1 MDTVSHGGN
10 LFGSATKS
18 KATVENGAAPTSAAA
33 ATGASSP
40 ESTSSSPAGVE
51 CRPSPRAVEECDSPI
66 CTGKERVTDP
76 VTGEVKGERK
86 IMKACGT
93 NQCEACRERR
103 RRQLVAHYTEQFWSA
118 KRLRFVTLTLDKR
131 QLRRGGVTT
140 EQEVKAYL
148 KRIWG
153 LLLDR
158 LRSRC
163 GSVRYY
169 RVLDRDDSN
178 GWHIHAVLSANVPEQ
193 VLRWQWYEVGG
204 GCVMDCRRLDTP
216 SQVAKQE
223 DREQAEETLAR
234 AFGYLVHKAQNVDGA
249 QLQPSEGDGYRS
261 PSAVEKRKRRAQQN
275 ASSSDG
281 RDAGDGRGGSD
292 GPESGEPESPGGAS
306 SGDGGALDSNRQT
319 QSSDDKTTRIKVTDE
334 SLSSPEEVLEAVKR
348 ELRMAVGE
356 WIRLEDGT
364 VARLLK
370 VADTLTVVEEGADRT
385 RTDVAPFDVDAQVPD
400 IHEFIPMSSP
410 TGRQAGATAGG
421 SGGGSEQVLSDERFE
436 RVRQAMRTSQYIGTN
451 EDGERVRWTYDRENQ
466 TVTSEVLDE

>member
-1 MDTVSHGGN
+1 MEKLSHGGN

-18 KATVENGAAPTSAAA
+18 KANVENGADPVSTAPQPGT
-33 ATGASSP
+33 SSP

-66 CTGKERVTDP
+66 CIGRERVTDP
-76 VTGEVKGERK
+76 VTDEVKEERK

-93 NQCEACRERR
+93 SQCEACRERR

-193 VLRWQWYEVGG
+193 VLRWQWFEAGG
-204 GCVMDCRRLDTP
+204 GCVMDCRRLNTP
-216 SQVAKQE
+216 SQVAQQE
-223 DREQAEETLAR
+223 DREQAEESLAR
-234 AFGYLVHKAQNVDGA
+234 AVGYIVHKSQHVTWARA
-249 QLQPSEGDGYRS
+249 QPSQGDGYSS
-261 PSAVEKRKRRAQQN
+261 PSAKERRRKWAEEN
-275 ASSSDG
+275 ASSGSGRDGGRDRPGERSNDENSSGEDG
-281 RDAGDGRGGSD
+281 RLED
-292 GPESGEPESPGGAS
+292 S
-306 SGDGGALDSNRQT
+306 SGARSLDSNRET
-319 QSSDDKTTRIKVTDE
+319 QDTSRETATIKVTDE
-334 SLSSPEEVLEAVKR
+334 SLSSPEEVLRAVKR

-356 WIRLEDGT
+356 WIRLRDGT

-370 VADTLTVVEEGADRT
+370 VADTLTVVEEGADKT
-385 RTDVAPFDVDAQVPD
+385 RVDVQPFDVTAQVPD
-400 IHEFIPMSSP
+400 IHEFIPMNAPKSTAD
-410 TGRQAGATAGG
+410 TGADNG
-421 SGGGSEQVLSDERFE
+421 SGKVLSDERFE

-451 EDGERVRWTYDRENQ
+451 ESGKRVRWTYDRENQ

>member
-18 KATVENGAAPTSAAA
+18 KATVENGAEPVSTAPQSGT
-33 ATGASSP
+33 SSP

-86 IMKACGT
+86 VMKACGT

-158 LRSRC
+158 LRGRC

-169 RVLDRDDSN
+169 RVLDRDDSD

-193 VLRWQWYEVGG
+193 VLRWQWFEAGG
-204 GCVMDCRRLDTP
+204 GCVMDCRRLNTP
-216 SQVAKQE
+216 SQVAQQE
-223 DREQAEETLAR
+223 DREQAEESLAR
-234 AFGYLVHKAQNVDGA
+234 AFGYIVHKSQHVIGA
-249 QLQPSEGDGYRS
+249 RAHPSEGDGYSS
-261 PSAVEKRKRRAQQN
+261 PSAKERRRRWAEKN
-275 ASSSDG
+275 ASSSSGRNGGRDGPGESSSGESSSGEDG
-281 RDAGDGRGGSD
+281 R
-292 GPESGEPESPGGAS
+292 PEDS
-306 SGDGGALDSNRQT
+306 SGARSLDSNRET
-319 QSSDDKTTRIKVTDE
+319 QDTSRETATIKVTDE
-334 SLSSPEEVLEAVKR
+334 SLSSPEEVLRAVKR

-356 WIRLEDGT
+356 WIRLRDGT

-385 RTDVAPFDVDAQVPD
+385 RVDVQPFDVTAQVPD
-400 IHEFIPMSSP
+400 IHEFIPMNGPKSTAD
-410 TGRQAGATAGG
+410 TGADNG
-421 SGGGSEQVLSDERFE
+421 SGKVLSDERFE

-451 EDGERVRWTYDRENQ
+451 ESGKRVRWTYDRENQ

>member
-1 MDTVSHGGN
+1 MEKLSHGGN

-18 KATVENGAAPTSAAA
+18 KASVENGAEPASTAPQPGTS
-33 ATGASSP
+33 TP
-40 ESTSSSPAGVE
+40 DESSSSPAGVE

-193 VLRWQWYEVGG
+193 VLRWQWFEAGG
-204 GCVMDCRRLDTP
+204 GCVMDCRRLNTP
-216 SQVAKQE
+216 SQVAQQE

-234 AFGYLVHKAQNVDGA
+234 AVGYIVHKSQHVIGA
-249 QLQPSEGDGYRS
+249 RAHPSEGDGYSS
-261 PSAVEKRKRRAQQN
+261 PSAKEKRRRWAEEN
-275 ASSSDG
+275 ASSSSGRNGG
-281 RDAGDGRGGSD
+281 RDGPGESSSGESSSGED
-292 GPESGEPESPGGAS
+292 GPPEDS
-306 SGDGGALDSNRQT
+306 SGARSLDSNRET
-319 QSSDDKTTRIKVTDE
+319 QDTSRETATIKVTDE
-334 SLSSPEEVLEAVKR
+334 SLSSPEEVLRAVKR

-356 WIRLEDGT
+356 WIRLRDGT

-385 RTDVAPFDVDAQVPD
+385 RVDVQPFDVTAQVPD
-400 IHEFIPMSSP
+400 IHEFIPMNAPKSTAD
-410 TGRQAGATAGG
+410 TGADNG
-421 SGGGSEQVLSDERFE
+421 SGKVLSDERFE

-451 EDGERVRWTYDRENQ
+451 ESGKRVRWTYDRENQ